1 MIPPIPRNAM
11 IHSLEDPQC
20 RGTKL
25 VFRAALPKRRE
36 RLELGSELDFQD
48 GWGLSFKD
56 TIWEAP
62 IVTVQLASIIVAIV
76 VAIHW
81 TRMHG
86 SSVGSIFPGV
96 FVLALGQS
104 IAALMQ
110 RWAESNL
117 IDTSKDS

>member
-1 MIPPIPRNAM
+1 M
-11 IHSLEDPQC
+11 
-20 RGTKL
+20 
-25 VFRAALPKRRE
+25 FRAALPKRRE
-36 RLELGSELDFQD
+36 RLDLGSELDFQD

-62 IVTVQLASIIVAIV
+62 IVTVQLASIIIAIV

-81 TRMHG
+81 TRIHG
-86 SSVGSIFPGV
+86 SSVASIFPGA
-96 FVLALGQS
+96 FILALGQC

-117 IDTSKDS
+117 VDTSKDN